1 MTESPS
7 TYRILMVCTGN
18 ICRSPFMER
27 LFVAR
32 LRAGLSEADVA
43 RFDVRSAGTW
53 GLVDHPMEPA
63 ALTTLES
70 RGGEASD
77 FVGRALAVEMI
88 EQADLI
94 LTATRDHRGVVVTEL
109 PRAAS
114 RTLTLRE
121 FARLLGP
128 VTPEQ
133 ITAEAGTDPVDRFRA
148 IARAAFGNR
157 GLVPLADPADDD
169 VGDPFHRAQAD
180 YDRAAVEMDTALAVP
195 INLLLQAS

>member
-1 MTESPS
+1 MTDGAS

-32 LRAGLSEADVA
+32 LRAGLPEAEVA
-43 RFDVRSAGTW
+43 RFTVESAGTW

-63 ALTTLES
+63 ALATLEA
-70 RGGEASD
+70 RGGDASD

-88 EQADLI
+88 ESADLV
-94 LTATRDHRGVVVTEL
+94 LAATREHRGLIVTEL

-133 ITAEAGTDPVDRFRA
+133 ITAEAGTDPVERFRA

-157 GLVPLADPADDD
+157 GLVPMVDPAADDI
-169 VGDPFHRAQAD
+169 GDPYKRSQVE
-180 YDRAAVEMDTALAVP
+180 YDRAAVEIDEALAVP
-195 INLLLQAS
+195 LNLLLTT